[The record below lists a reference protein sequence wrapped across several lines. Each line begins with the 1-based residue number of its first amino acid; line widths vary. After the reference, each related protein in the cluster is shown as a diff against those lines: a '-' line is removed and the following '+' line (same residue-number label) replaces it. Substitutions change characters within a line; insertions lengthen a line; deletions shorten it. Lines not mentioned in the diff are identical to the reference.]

1 MKKLIL
7 LLLLICICSTVYSK
21 SYKYR
26 RHKCRVAQNHLQYE
40 HSKPAC
46 KDPQRRERNWQ
57 IRPKND
63 ALFLIIKKN

>member
-1 MKKLIL
+1 MKNLITIIFIL
-7 LLLLICICSTVYSK
+7 TCFTGYSK

-26 RHKCRVAQNHLQYE
+26 RHKCKVAQNHIQME
-40 HSKPAC
+40 HCKPAC

-63 ALFLIIKKN
+63 SLFLIIKMN